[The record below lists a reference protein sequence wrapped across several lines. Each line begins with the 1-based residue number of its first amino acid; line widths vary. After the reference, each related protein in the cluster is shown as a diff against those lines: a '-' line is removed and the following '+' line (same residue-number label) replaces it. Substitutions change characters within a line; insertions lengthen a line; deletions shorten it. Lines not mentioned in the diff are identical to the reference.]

1 MIENRKT
8 KLIEHIL
15 TLYLTISTGL
25 GILITVAVI
34 WFRLEMKNES
44 DPNPNVGFMYIL
56 LFIPQILGIMT
67 GIIISVRHFLKN
79 TNYKKATLI
88 PLTIWIVSVSMY
100 FLT

>member
-1 MIENRKT
+1 MTEKKRT

-15 TLYLTISTGL
+15 ILYLTISTGF
-25 GILITVAVI
+25 GILITIAVI
-34 WFRLEMKNES
+34 WFRLEIKNDS

-56 LFIPQILGIMT
+56 LFLPQILGILT